1 MAGYSFNQRYRELVG
16 LQKMDVEEIRLKADG
31 LELSGEL
38 HIPSRD
44 KVHPALCI
52 CHGIPAAPPDPTDRG
67 YSLLAERFCHVGFT
81 TLIFNFRGTGKS
93 QGNLDILGWTRDL
106 RAALDFLYDLR
117 GVDRNHLCL
126 LGFSGGAAVS
136 VYGAAHDP
144 RVSLV
149 VTCACPADFRSL
161 HQTETPLDAIQ
172 RFRQIGAIRD
182 KDFPPS
188 IAQWQEGFET
198 ITPVN
203 WVNKIS
209 PRPLLLVHGDADEL
223 IPVEHARGLYRKAKE
238 PKELK
243 VIPGAQ
249 HRMRRDKA
257 AMDFVLDWLN
267 ARC

>member
-1 MAGYSFNQRYRELVG
+1 M
-16 LQKMDVEEIRLKADG
+16 KIKEIRLKADG
-31 LELSGEL
+31 LELAGEL

-52 CHGIPAAPPDPTDRG
+52 CHGIPAVPHNPNDRG
-67 YSLLAERFCHVGFT
+67 YTLLAQYFCHTGFV

-93 QGNLDILGWTRDL
+93 EGNLDILGWSRDL
-106 RAALDFLYDLR
+106 QAALDFLYNLKETDKTR
-117 GVDRNHLCL
+117 FSL

-136 VYGAAHDP
+136 VYTAAHDP
-144 RVSLV
+144 RISSV

-161 HQTETPLDAIQ
+161 LQRETPLDTIQ

-182 KDFPPS
+182 KDFPSS
-188 IAQWQEGFET
+188 IEEWQRGFET
-198 ITPVN
+198 VSPIN
-203 WVNKIS
+203 WIDKIS

-223 IPVEHARGLYRKAKE
+223 IPLEHAYKLCQKAKE

-243 VIPGAQ
+243 IISGAK
-249 HRMRRDKA
+249 HKMRLEKT
-257 AMDFVLDWLN
+257 AMAFVLDWLK

>member
-1 MAGYSFNQRYRELVG
+1 MEI
-16 LQKMDVEEIRLKADG
+16 KEIRLKADG
-31 LELSGEL
+31 LELVGEL

-52 CHGIPAAPPDPTDRG
+52 CHGIPAAPPNPTDRG
-67 YSLLAERFCHVGFT
+67 YALLAQRFCRAGFI

-93 QGNLDILGWTRDL
+93 QGNLDILGWSRDL
-106 RAALDFLYDLR
+106 QAALDFLYNRKDI
-117 GVDRNHLCL
+117 DKNHFCL

-136 VYGAAHDP
+136 VYTAAHDS
-144 RVSLV
+144 RISSV

-161 HQTETPLDAIQ
+161 QQRETPLDAIQ

-182 KDFPPS
+182 KNFPPS
-188 IAQWQEGFET
+188 IDEWQRGFET
-198 ITPVN
+198 VTPIN
-203 WVNKIS
+203 WVDKIS

-223 IPVEHARGLYRKAKE
+223 IPLEHSYRLYKKAKE

-243 VIPGAQ
+243 VISGAK
-249 HRMRRDKA
+249 HKMRLEKA
-257 AMDFVLDWLN
+257 AMDFVLDWLK